1 MTREKGAYI
10 MEHFGILSLLPSIVA
25 LTLAILSKRVVPS
38 LLAGILIGSLMIDI
52 RTNGVLH
59 AIMYS
64 ITNLFGAIAGHPAN
78 SDAGIQGMGIIKEA
92 GRAELIIVVFLLG
105 AFIGVLNKSGGA
117 YAFGEWLATKVRGK
131 KGAQVSTAVM
141 GTSLFTSAYFSSLAT
156 GTVFKPIF
164 DRMKISREKLAFLL
178 DSTSSPINVLIPIS
192 GWVAFMGALMV
203 DNIPSVDDPIAGLA
217 QTVPFNFY
225 NIVMIL
231 MVFLF
236 ASGKI
241 KDFGPMKKAEE
252 RAQHFNYGGVNPEVS
267 ATTEEPDTSEA
278 TKNAKPSDMVLPL
291 GVTVGM
297 LVFLGLYN
305 YTLPYFFSIEKL
317 PLDGNKMLI
326 ISFSL
331 GIIVAF
337 IKYLAS
343 NLMGPKEFSNELF
356 EGSKSVIFGAVI
368 ITLAVTLGDIM
379 RAPAP
384 EGTGA
389 AAYIEQIAKGVIPSA
404 IIPFALFALSGFVAF
419 SMGTSFGTWAIM
431 MPIGVSLM
439 LATGGDPIIA
449 AAAVLSGGAFGDHT
463 SPISDTSIMSSV
475 GAECNHMQHIN
486 TQLPYALT
494 SAGIASVLFLIAGFI

>member
-1 MTREKGAYI
+1 
-10 MEHFGILSLLPSIVA
+10 MEHFGILSLLPSVVA
-25 LTLAILSKRVVPS
+25 LTLAIWSKRVVPS
-38 LLAGILIGSLMIDI
+38 LLAGILVGTLMIDI
-52 RTNGVLH
+52 HTNGILH
-59 AIMYS
+59 AFMYS
-64 ITNLFGAIAGHPAN
+64 IINLFGAVAGHPADP
-78 SDAGIQGMGIIKEA
+78 DAGIRGMGLVKGA

-117 YAFGEWLATKVRGK
+117 YAFGKWLAEKVRGK
-131 KGAQVSTAVM
+131 KGAQLSTAAM

-156 GTVFKPIF
+156 GTVFRPIY
-164 DRMKISREKLAFLL
+164 DRMNISRAKLAFFL
-178 DSTSSPINVLIPIS
+178 DSTSSPINVLVPIS

-203 DNIPSVDDPIAGLA
+203 DNIPSVDDPILGIAK
-217 QTVPFNFY
+217 TVPFNFY
-225 NIVMIL
+225 NIVILL

-236 ASGKI
+236 AAGKI

-252 RAQHFNYGGVNPEVS
+252 RANRGEQTSYKEEAAAS
-267 ATTEEPDTSEA
+267 TEEQYTSTHA
-278 TKNAKPSDMVLPL
+278 TMWDMVLPL
-291 GVTVGM
+291 GVSVGM
-297 LVFLGLYN
+297 LVGLGLWN
-305 YTLPYFFSIEKL
+305 YTLPYFVEVPKL

-331 GIIVAF
+331 GILVAF
-337 IKYLAS
+337 LKYTWS
-343 NLMGPKEFSNELF
+343 KLMTAKEFSHELF
-356 EGSKSVIFGAVI
+356 EGSKSVILGGVI
-368 ITLAVTLGDIM
+368 IILAVTLGDIM
-379 RAPAP
+379 RATAP

-389 AAYIEQIAKGVIPSA
+389 AAFIEEVAKGIIPSA
-404 IIPFALFALSGFVAF
+404 IIPFALFIISGFVAF

-475 GAECNHMQHIN
+475 GADCNHMEHIN

-494 SAGIASVLFLIAGFI
+494 AASIASVFFLVSGFLF